1 MVAAWRSQMLP
12 LPDPESAM
20 KAIALFVALCGL
32 LLSSAYLEA
41 SDVSAE
47 HGNDMVH
54 IGKTI
59 SVAPGESVGDA
70 VCIGCSIHVA
80 GRATGDLVAV
90 GGSVQVDGTV
100 EGDTVAVGGNLRLGP
115 GSLIHGDATV
125 VGGKLQRDPTS
136 RIDGEVSNPS
146 IIANSG
152 SLALILLAPFVF
164 MLLVGVVLSV
174 LCVAVLG
181 EQRIETIVDA
191 LRRHAGLAFLAGL
204 GVLVGFVILVSVF
217 HWTGPLSPMISLALF
232 VVLLVLAVVGYAGV
246 SAWVGHGLAPAA
258 GLMGAVIAGAVLVG
272 VLQAIPVLGLFA
284 IVLFGFWALGG
295 AALSGLGTR
304 PEWLAE
310 RLANRHVAPRVTG
323 AGGH

>member
-1 MVAAWRSQMLP
+1 MR
-12 LPDPESAM
+12 
-20 KAIALFVALCGL
+20 AIGLFVALCGL
-32 LLSSAYLEA
+32 LLSSAGLEA
-41 SDVSAE
+41 ADVSTKR
-47 HGNDMVH
+47 GNDVVQ
-54 IGKTI
+54 IGKSI

-70 VCIGCSIHVA
+70 VCVGCSIHVA

-90 GGSVQVDGTV
+90 GGNVQVDGTV
-100 EGDTVAVGGNLRLGP
+100 DGDTVAVGGNLRLGP
-115 GSLIHGDATV
+115 GGLIHGEATV

-146 IIANSG
+146 ITVHG
-152 SLALILLAPFVF
+152 GTLALLLLVPLLI

-174 LCVAVLG
+174 LCVAILG
-181 EQRIETIVDA
+181 ERRIETIVGA

-204 GVLVGFVILVSVF
+204 GVLVGFVILVAVF

-232 VVLLVLAVVGYAGV
+232 VALLVLGVVGYAGV
-246 SAWVGHGLAPAA
+246 SAWVGHGLAPAS

-295 AALSGLGTR
+295 AALSGLGTH

-310 RLANRHVAPRVTG
+310 RLSNRPVAPRATG
-323 AGGH
+323 AGGQ